1 MKTYFRTGRVLTR
14 ILTEQL
20 FAAKGWHVAA
30 VERDAKQRVVIHLKP
45 TRASA
50 ICSGCGETKT
60 RLHDVKPSRE
70 WRHVDGWNVPTV
82 VRSLVR
88 RVRCRHCGVRIEQVP
103 WARTRSRF
111 THAFEAEVLRRARD
125 TSILGVCRQLGL
137 HWTSVMRL
145 IERWVEESAA
155 RHFRAPLRR
164 IGVDEVSYG
173 RGQSKFL
180 TVVWDHDR
188 TRIVWIGHG
197 RDRDTLS
204 AFFTKLGPRR
214 SKRLKVVTMD
224 MAQGYIAAV
233 QAHAPHAAIV
243 FDRFHIERYLT
254 WAVDEVRKREF
265 WRRGGAYRDAVRGKR
280 FLLLRK
286 YRRVHWRQRG
296 DLVDLLVMNRRLFRT
311 YVVKEQFEHVWTYTT
326 ERGMRDFLLRWR
338 RLLNWSR
345 IKPLIR
351 FWEMLMRH
359 IDGVVAWAKHRLTNA
374 ALEGNNARIRGISQ
388 RAHGYRNPNNLMLVL
403 YHASW
408 R

>member
-1 MKTYFRTGRVLTR
+1 VLLS

-20 FAAKGWHVAA
+20 FAAKGWYVTATTR
-30 VERDAKQRVVIHLKP
+30 EAKYVVVDLEP

-60 RLHDVKPSRE
+60 RIHDVKPVRT
-70 WRHVDGWNVPTV
+70 WRHTDCWKTPTL
-82 VRSLVR
+82 VRAAPR

-111 THAFEAEVLRRARD
+111 THEFEADILGRARD
-125 TSILGVCRQLGL
+125 TSISGVCRQLGV

-145 IERWVEESAA
+145 IERWVEESAE
-155 RHFRAPLRR
+155 RQFRRPLRD

-173 RGQSKFL
+173 RGQNKYL
-180 TVVWDHDR
+180 TIVWDHRR
-188 TRIVWIGHG
+188 TRIVWIGRG
-197 RDRDTLS
+197 RERDTLD
-204 AFFTKLGPRR
+204 AFYAKLGPRR
-214 SKRLKVVTMD
+214 SHHLAVVTMD
-224 MAQGYIAAV
+224 MWQGYIGATRE
-233 QAHAPHAAIV
+233 HAPQAAIV

-254 WAVDEVRKREF
+254 QAVDEVRRQEF

-286 YRRVHWRQRG
+286 YRRVHWRRRG
-296 DLVDLLVMNRRLFRT
+296 ALAQLLLMNKRLFRA
-311 YVVKEQFEHVWTYTT
+311 YVLKEQFEHVWTYTT
-326 ERGMRDFLLRWR
+326 AKAMRAFLLRWR

-345 IKPLIR
+345 LRPLIS
-351 FWEMLMRH
+351 FYEMLERH
-359 IDGVVAWAKHRLTNA
+359 MDGVTAWAEHRMTNA
-374 ALEGNNARIRGISQ
+374 ALEGNNSRIRGLSQ

-408 R
+408 K